1 MVQKSARNMKILI
14 IAGHLDDSIIA
25 SGGLI
30 KKAVQAGARVDV
42 VCFGRSDEDYAT
54 LAERDSAPRRIMAE
68 ARRAHELLGVSTFTC
83 FDYPDFAVQ
92 ENRETYRLCIESIRK
107 YTPDIIL
114 SHYWAEYFQHRAMAR
129 LACDAW
135 WQAGW
140 TCSADIGAPWT
151 ARALYHFEVV
161 ELLPHPTDIVDIS
174 DVFEAKMEA
183 WRCFQS
189 SSDTLP
195 AQGEQPR
202 HYGSTTG
209 SFTDQLV
216 CRARYYGSLIGVQYA
231 EALRKSDAQPRAVK
245 DVGQL

>member
-1 MVQKSARNMKILI
+1 MKILV

-30 KKAVQAGARVDV
+30 KKAVQAGGRVDV
-42 VCFGRSDEDYAT
+42 VCFGRSDEDFAT
-54 LAERDSAPRRIMAE
+54 LAERDSAPQRIMAQ
-68 ARRAHELLGVSTFTC
+68 ARRAHELLGVASFTC
-83 FDYPDFAVQ
+83 FQYPDFGVQ

-107 YTPDIIL
+107 YKPDIIL

-140 TCSADIGAPWT
+140 TCSADLGAPWM

-174 DVFEAKMEA
+174 DVFEAKLEA

-189 SSDTLP
+189 SADTLEAP
-195 AQGEQPR
+195 PDGASAVAR
-202 HYGSTTG
+202 RYGATMG

-231 EALRKSDAQPRAVK
+231 EALKKSDSQPRAVS
-245 DVGQL
+245 DVAQL